1 MILISK
7 KCDRLAL
14 EGVGPWLQLLRM
26 LPVVEK
32 VAVLLFPKWPGFEVV
47 PVTKNFHLRSR
58 RSGRRCCRVVAGVA
72 DVVVVVAVAANLQSD
87 RIF

>member
-1 MILISK
+1 
-7 KCDRLAL
+7 
-14 EGVGPWLQLLRM
+14 M

-47 PVTKNFHLRSR
+47 QVTKNFHLGSR
-58 RSGRRCCRVVAGVA
+58 RSGHRRCGVVAVVA
-72 DVVVVVAVAANLQSD
+72 VVAAVVAVAANLQSD